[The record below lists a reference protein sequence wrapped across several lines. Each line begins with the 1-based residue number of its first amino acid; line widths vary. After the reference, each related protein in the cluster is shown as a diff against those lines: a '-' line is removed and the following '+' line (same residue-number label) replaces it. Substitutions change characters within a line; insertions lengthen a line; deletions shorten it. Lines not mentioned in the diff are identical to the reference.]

1 MTKTIPIYQVDAF
14 TDKAF
19 SGNPAAVC
27 ILDVAQTDLWMQN
40 VAAEMNLSET
50 AFLVPEADGYRL
62 RWFTPLAEVALCG
75 HATLASSHILWETGR
90 LAQNVSAKFFTLSG
104 VLTARL
110 DAQKWIELNFPVK
123 PVEQAPVPPELAQIL
138 NVTPVFTGK
147 NQFDFVVEVENEEIV
162 RQVAPD
168 FQALKKL
175 PVRGVVVT
183 AKSSLPEFDFVSR
196 FFAPAVGVNEDPVTG
211 SAHCCLA
218 HYWSHKLGKHH
229 FNAFQASR
237 RGGRLKLTLEGDR
250 VLIGGQAVTV
260 LSGELYS

>member
-1 MTKTIPIYQVDAF
+1 MKINLPIYQVDAF
-14 TDKAF
+14 TDKPFA
-19 SGNPAAVC
+19 GNPAAVC
-27 ILDVAQTDLWMQN
+27 FPNGPQTDLWMQQ

-50 AFLVPEADGYRL
+50 AFLVPEADGYHL

-90 LAQNVSAKFFTLSG
+90 LPEGAMAKFYTLSG
-104 VLTARL
+104 LLTARL
-110 DAQKWIELNFPVK
+110 DSQKWIELNFPVK
-123 PVEQAPVPPELAQIL
+123 PVEEAPVPPELAQIL
-138 NVTPVFTGK
+138 NISPTFTGK
-147 NQFDFVVEVENEEIV
+147 NQFDYVVEVENEDIV
-162 RQVAPD
+162 RHLTPD

-183 AKSSLPEFDFVSR
+183 AKSSDPEFDFVSR

-218 HYWSHKLGKHH
+218 HYWSQKLGKHQ
-229 FNAFQASR
+229 FNAVQISK
-237 RGGRLKLTLEGDR
+237 RGGRLRITLDGDR

-260 LSGELYS
+260 LKGELQA